1 MSCHNVTFGGNW
13 AKHKKPLLL
22 LLTTLWTCSYVGK
35 LLRSCGS
42 VILKTSAYMSW
53 VEGNTMCLQLFSTL
67 KNIFIYLHF
76 CVCFGCSYI
85 SASLEC
91 SARRGRQISL
101 NWSAGGCKPG
111 NTYPV
116 LDLQPSTTTSG
127 LYMAAAH
134 LNSGSYACAA
144 VTVLRGLPNPVWLFE
159 IE

>member
-13 AKHKKPLLL
+13 AKHKKPLML

-67 KNIFIYLHF
+67 KNICIYLHF
-76 CVCFGCSYI
+76 CVCFGCSYA
-85 SASLEC
+85 SALLEC
-91 SARRGRQISL
+91 SARRGHQISL
-101 NWSAGGCKPG
+101 NWSAGGCKLD

-116 LDLQPSTTTSG
+116 LDLQPSNHHIWPLHGCCTPELRLLCLCSS
-127 LYMAAAH
+127 
-134 LNSGSYACAA
+134 N
-144 VTVLRGLPNPVWLFE
+144 VTQRSP
-159 IE
+159 